1 MEISLLEMQNRIRQ
15 LKMEK
20 DACFE
25 LFSTY
30 ATVMVDTNE
39 KMSKLMRERDNL
51 KVNIDTNVKNIALK
65 DKLIEKLNG
74 EVETLESNLS
84 LLKDKLKEMEETY
97 SEEKDRL
104 SEEIKNEFESEI
116 SRLENE
122 LAEEKE
128 RLEKE
133 KAKDK
138 PGMAELKEQIRKTQD
153 LLEENTGKKKR
164 SENSKILTQK
174 EIYYLK
180 HHLIELRKQQ
190 YYLMDSVVQ
199 TMPPPQNKAE
209 YFSNII
215 DLQMNYK
222 VYPRGTM
229 RGENDIEFKTPRIER
244 NYGGA
249 ATDIEKEIS
258 IKKEN
263 NKPYFN
269 FLDKEHIYYLILNY
283 WDIRAAIQEIPDS
296 PLWNLLWTL
305 DFYIEKANL
314 NEQQT
319 LIVRDKKLRLLNKE
333 IAKDLMNELGIYHQE
348 NYISTIWNKITQQ
361 IADAA
366 ELNYDEWLSRNYDKC
381 WKKCN
386 TCGKELLR
394 DPRNFVRKTKAP
406 DGLTNKCKCCDRITR
421 QGRK

>member
-1 MEISLLEMQNRIRQ
+1 MDFNLDFNIETSNERRDFIASKDLTKLTQKELELCSNYILYGKDPNKDMTSVVDRKEVQIKTKFQSYSKKEPISL
-15 LKMEK
+15 
-20 DACFE
+20 DA
-25 LFSTY
+25 L
-30 ATVMVDTNE
+30 
-39 KMSKLMRERDNL
+39 
-51 KVNIDTNVKNIALK
+51 
-65 DKLIEKLNG
+65 
-74 EVETLESNLS
+74 LESPTFNEN
-84 LLKDKLKEMEETY
+84 LLKPKPTIYKKVKPTID
-97 SEEKDRL
+97 
-104 SEEIKNEFESEI
+104 
-116 SRLENE
+116 
-122 LAEEKE
+122 
-128 RLEKE
+128 KE
-133 KAKDK
+133 KAKDI
-138 PGMAELKEQIRKTQD
+138 PGMAELWEQIRKTQD
-153 LLEENTGKKKR
+153 LLEENTGKKER

-333 IAKDLMNELGIYHQE
+333 IAKDLMDELGIYHQE

>member
-1 MEISLLEMQNRIRQ
+1 MDFNLDFNIETSNERRDFIASKDLTKLTQKELELCSNYILYGKDPNKDMTSVVDRKEVQIKTKFQSYSKKEPISL
-15 LKMEK
+15 
-20 DACFE
+20 DA
-25 LFSTY
+25 L
-30 ATVMVDTNE
+30 
-39 KMSKLMRERDNL
+39 
-51 KVNIDTNVKNIALK
+51 
-65 DKLIEKLNG
+65 
-74 EVETLESNLS
+74 LESPTFNEN
-84 LLKDKLKEMEETY
+84 LLKPKPTIYKKVKPTID
-97 SEEKDRL
+97 
-104 SEEIKNEFESEI
+104 
-116 SRLENE
+116 
-122 LAEEKE
+122 
-128 RLEKE
+128 KE
-133 KAKDK
+133 KAKDI
-138 PGMAELKEQIRKTQD
+138 PGMAELWEQIRKTQD
-153 LLEENTGKKKR
+153 LLEENTGKKER

-229 RGENDIEFKTPRIER
+229 RSENDIDFKTPRIER

>member
-1 MEISLLEMQNRIRQ
+1 MDFNLDFNIETSNERRDFIASKDLTKLTQKELKLCSNYILYGKDPNKDMTSVVDRKEVQIKTKFQSYSKKEPISL
-15 LKMEK
+15 
-20 DACFE
+20 DA
-25 LFSTY
+25 L
-30 ATVMVDTNE
+30 
-39 KMSKLMRERDNL
+39 
-51 KVNIDTNVKNIALK
+51 
-65 DKLIEKLNG
+65 
-74 EVETLESNLS
+74 LESPTFNEN
-84 LLKDKLKEMEETY
+84 LLKPKPTIYKKVKPTID
-97 SEEKDRL
+97 
-104 SEEIKNEFESEI
+104 
-116 SRLENE
+116 
-122 LAEEKE
+122 
-128 RLEKE
+128 KE
-133 KAKDK
+133 KAKDI
-138 PGMAELKEQIRKTQD
+138 PGMAELWEQIRKTQD
-153 LLEENTGKKKR
+153 LLEENTGKKER

-229 RGENDIEFKTPRIER
+229 RSENDIEFKTPRIER

-283 WDIRAAIQEIPDS
+283 WDIKAAIQEIPDS

-314 NEQQT
+314 NEQQA

-333 IAKDLMNELGIYHQE
+333 IAKDLMDELGIYHQE

-386 TCGKELLR
+386 TCGRELLR

>member
-1 MEISLLEMQNRIRQ
+1 MDFNLDFNIETSNERRDFIASKDLTKLTQKELELCSNYILYGKDPNKDMTSVVDRKEVQIKTKFQSYSKKEPISL
-15 LKMEK
+15 
-20 DACFE
+20 DA
-25 LFSTY
+25 L
-30 ATVMVDTNE
+30 
-39 KMSKLMRERDNL
+39 
-51 KVNIDTNVKNIALK
+51 
-65 DKLIEKLNG
+65 
-74 EVETLESNLS
+74 LESPTFNEN
-84 LLKDKLKEMEETY
+84 LLKPKPTIYKKVKPTID
-97 SEEKDRL
+97 
-104 SEEIKNEFESEI
+104 
-116 SRLENE
+116 
-122 LAEEKE
+122 
-128 RLEKE
+128 KE
-133 KAKDK
+133 KAKDI
-138 PGMAELKEQIRKTQD
+138 PGMAELWEQIRRTQD
-153 LLEENTGKKKR
+153 LLEENTGKKER
-164 SENSKILTQK
+164 GENSKILTQK

-229 RGENDIEFKTPRIER
+229 RGENDIEFKEPRIER

-283 WDIRAAIQEIPDS
+283 WDIKAAIQEIPDS

-314 NEQQT
+314 NEQQA

-333 IAKDLMNELGIYHQE
+333 IAKDLMDELGIYHQE

-386 TCGKELLR
+386 TCGRELLR

>member
-1 MEISLLEMQNRIRQ
+1 MDFNLDFNIETSNERRDFIASKDLTKLTQKELELCSNYILYGKDPNKDMTSVVDRKEVQIKTKFQSYSKKEPISL
-15 LKMEK
+15 
-20 DACFE
+20 DA
-25 LFSTY
+25 L
-30 ATVMVDTNE
+30 
-39 KMSKLMRERDNL
+39 
-51 KVNIDTNVKNIALK
+51 
-65 DKLIEKLNG
+65 
-74 EVETLESNLS
+74 LESPTFNEN
-84 LLKDKLKEMEETY
+84 LLKPKPTIYKKVKPTID
-97 SEEKDRL
+97 
-104 SEEIKNEFESEI
+104 
-116 SRLENE
+116 
-122 LAEEKE
+122 
-128 RLEKE
+128 KE
-133 KAKDK
+133 KAKDI
-138 PGMAELKEQIRKTQD
+138 PGMAELWEQIRKTQD
-153 LLEENTGKKKR
+153 LLEENTGKKER

-229 RGENDIEFKTPRIER
+229 RSENDIEFKTPRIER

-283 WDIRAAIQEIPDS
+283 WDIKAAIQEIPDS

-314 NEQQT
+314 NEQQA

-333 IAKDLMNELGIYHQE
+333 IAKDLMDELGIYHQE

-386 TCGKELLR
+386 TCGRELLR

>member
-1 MEISLLEMQNRIRQ
+1 MDFNLDFNIETSNERRDFIASKDLTKLTQKELELCSNYILYGKDPNKDMTSVVDRKEVQIKTKFQSYSKKEPISL
-15 LKMEK
+15 
-20 DACFE
+20 DA
-25 LFSTY
+25 L
-30 ATVMVDTNE
+30 
-39 KMSKLMRERDNL
+39 
-51 KVNIDTNVKNIALK
+51 
-65 DKLIEKLNG
+65 
-74 EVETLESNLS
+74 LESPTFNEN
-84 LLKDKLKEMEETY
+84 LLKPKPTIYKKVKPTID
-97 SEEKDRL
+97 
-104 SEEIKNEFESEI
+104 
-116 SRLENE
+116 
-122 LAEEKE
+122 
-128 RLEKE
+128 KE
-133 KAKDK
+133 KAKDI
-138 PGMAELKEQIRKTQD
+138 PGMAELWEQIRKTQD
-153 LLEENTGKKKR
+153 LLEENTGKKER

-229 RGENDIEFKTPRIER
+229 RSENDIDFKTPRIER

-333 IAKDLMNELGIYHQE
+333 IAKDLMNELEIYHQE

>member
-1 MEISLLEMQNRIRQ
+1 MDFNLDFNIETSNERRDFIASKDLTKLTQKELELCSNYILYGKDPNKDMTSVVDRKEVQIKTKFQSYSKKEPISL
-15 LKMEK
+15 
-20 DACFE
+20 DA
-25 LFSTY
+25 L
-30 ATVMVDTNE
+30 
-39 KMSKLMRERDNL
+39 
-51 KVNIDTNVKNIALK
+51 
-65 DKLIEKLNG
+65 
-74 EVETLESNLS
+74 LESPTFNEN
-84 LLKDKLKEMEETY
+84 LLKPKPTIYKKVKPTID
-97 SEEKDRL
+97 
-104 SEEIKNEFESEI
+104 
-116 SRLENE
+116 
-122 LAEEKE
+122 
-128 RLEKE
+128 KE
-133 KAKDK
+133 KAKDI
-138 PGMAELKEQIRKTQD
+138 PGMAELWEQIRKTQD
-153 LLEENTGKKKR
+153 LLEENTGKKER